1 MTRKPTPIDAEAL
14 LKRCAA
20 LVKSP
25 PEANV
30 ERSISVRT
38 LQRGDIADCSRILYS
53 LPDWFGLEASNRAY
67 IDSLSTSPGAVAVA
81 GNDIVGFIALIAHT
95 AESYE
100 INVMAVLQDR
110 HRRGFGS
117 ALIAWAE
124 SWCRERR
131 VRWLHVKTRGPST
144 PDPAY
149 ERTRQFYL
157 AQGFEPLFES
167 LTEWGSENAAL
178 VLVKHLTCGS

>member
-1 MTRKPTPIDAEAL
+1 M
-14 LKRCAA
+14 
-20 LVKSP
+20 
-25 PEANV
+25 N
-30 ERSISVRT
+30 RSISVRT

-67 IDSLSTSPGAVAVA
+67 IDSLNTSPAAVAVA
-81 GNDIVGFIALIAHT
+81 GNDIVGFIALAAHT
-95 AESYE
+95 DASYE
-100 INVMAVLQDR
+100 INVMAVPQDR
-110 HRRGFGS
+110 HRRGIGS

-131 VRWLHVKTRGPST
+131 VPWLHVKTRGPST
-144 PDPAY
+144 PDPGY

-167 LTEWGSENAAL
+167 LTEWGPENAAL
-178 VLVKHLTCGS
+178 VLVKHLACGR